1 MTEEDFER
9 IKRAVEETPL
19 KRARDVAALLGV
31 SPRDVGFVRGRMGL
45 GPTKYRSFGRLI
57 RCLRRDIGKM
67 RTFGMDEEAATAEGL
82 LSVLERKCAEG
93 GVHQARL
100 DHQLERE
107 RLERLMRDRLER
119 ADERLNAALEREPT
133 LVHRLSTAVRKAGTG
148 L

>member
-31 SPRDVGFVRGRMGL
+31 SPRDVQLVRGRMGL
-45 GPTKYRSFGRLI
+45 GPTRYRSFGRLI
-57 RCLRRDIGKM
+57 RCLRRDIGRM
-67 RTFGMDEEAATAEGL
+67 RDLGMTGEATAAEGL
-82 LSVLERKCAEG
+82 LSVLERACAGPPEPIDRLR
-93 GVHQARL
+93 VIHARM
-100 DHQLERE
+100 DQ
-107 RLERLMRDRLER
+107 RLMRDRLER
-119 ADERLNAALEREPT
+119 ADAALHDALEREPT